1 MFSRHAATFIALL
14 LLIAP
19 LSTQAQTTDQSL
31 TIGAKEVLLDVIARD
46 KKGRN
51 VRDLKPEE
59 IEIYEDGVKQTIT
72 SFRLLE
78 TTVAATTIAN
88 TSTSFPVDPSRPVNL
103 VTMVFDNL
111 DNSSR
116 KLAREAALD
125 FVNTGM
131 QQNVMVAV
139 YTVSNRFYVL
149 QSFTTDKDK
158 VRQAI
163 ELATNR
169 AEGQYPDVSRK
180 IVEQMEI
187 IANSADFGPGAG
199 APAVAQ
205 AGVISSANPAWA

>member
-169 AEGQYPDVSRK
+169 ANVSIYAIDARGLQIGARRK
-180 IVEQMEI
+180 
-187 IANSADFGPGAG
+187 
-199 APAVAQ
+199 
-205 AGVISSANPAWA
+205 

>member
-14 LLIAP
+14 LLIAS

-125 FVNTGM
+125 FVNTCM

-139 YTVSNRFYVL
+139 YTVGNRFYVL

-158 VRQAI
+158 AR
-163 ELATNR
+163 
-169 AEGQYPDVSRK
+169 
-180 IVEQMEI
+180 
-187 IANSADFGPGAG
+187 
-199 APAVAQ
+199 
-205 AGVISSANPAWA
+205 